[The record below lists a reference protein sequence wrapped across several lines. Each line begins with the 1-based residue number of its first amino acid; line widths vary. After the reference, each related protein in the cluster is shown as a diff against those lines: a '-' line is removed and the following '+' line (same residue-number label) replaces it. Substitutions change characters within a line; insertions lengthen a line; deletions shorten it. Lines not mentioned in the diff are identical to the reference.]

1 MLQPSWHC
9 YKVTFVTQK
18 SCLRSLYGDCDF
30 EHHWLSVRFPVPVS
44 SCFPLLPPPQFPAE
58 QPGRSGDAPLPHSR
72 CPSAQWGDGGR
83 CCWPEGLVGSVR
95 NLEARKCVGK
105 HDVKVATPLP
115 GLVFRSTIL
124 FLVNFQFRCQNFAQR
139 RCALCSL

>member
-1 MLQPSWHC
+1 M
-9 YKVTFVTQK
+9 
-18 SCLRSLYGDCDF
+18 
-30 EHHWLSVRFPVPVS
+30 PVS

-105 HDVKVATPLP
+105 HDVKVATPPP

-139 RCALCSL
+139 RWRTVFFIMSVTCVTISCQSGKINFCFVNCYYRCSKCNT